1 MDSKKITVLGAG
13 KVGRTIAIELAKSHT
28 VHSIDYSTEHLQ
40 LLQNKNQH
48 IKCTQ
53 ADLLNSSIPFYQ
65 WVSDADIVISAV
77 PGFMGYNILQ
87 NIILCN
93 KPAVDISFFP
103 ESIESLNQLAK
114 EKGVMAVMDCGV
126 APGMS
131 NLILG
136 QYANKMEV
144 QEFCFYVGGLPI
156 RRDPPFEYKAPF
168 SAIDVIEEYTRPA
181 RLRRAGKNIVMP
193 ALSENE
199 LIHFDVVGDLEG
211 FNTDGLRSLLDS
223 FPNIP
228 DMSEKTL
235 RYPGHA
241 QLIETLKAIGFF
253 KKEHLESTA
262 RVLIDCWKQ
271 EESDKDL
278 TAMRVILRGK
288 KDQQKITIE
297 YSLLDYY
304 DDEAKL
310 SSMSRTT
317 GYTCCAM
324 AEWMLKGKTKQ
335 AGVFPPEM
343 MGKDDEIF
351 GFILHYLQE
360 RNVCWKKKVF
370 S

>member
-1 MDSKKITVLGAG
+1 MHNKNITVLGAG
-13 KVGRTIAIELAKSHT
+13 KVGRTIAIELAKTHN
-28 VHSIDYSTEHLQ
+28 VQSIDYSTEQLQ
-40 LLQNKNQH
+40 ILQNKNPA
-48 IKCTQ
+48 IRCTQ
-53 ADLLNSSIPFYQ
+53 ADLLNNSVPFQQ
-65 WVSDADIVISAV
+65 WVSEADLVISAV
-77 PGFMGYNILQ
+77 PGYMGFEVLR
-87 NIILCN
+87 NIILSN
-93 KPAVDISFFP
+93 KPVVDISFFP
-103 ESIESLNQLAK
+103 ESIDSLDQLAK

-144 QEFCFYVGGLPI
+144 QEFCFYVGGLPV

-181 RLRRAGKNIVMP
+181 RLRKGGKDVIMP

-199 LIHFDVVGDLEG
+199 MIHFDEIGDLEG
-211 FNTDGLRSLLDS
+211 FNTDGLRSLLHS
-223 FPNIP
+223 FPAIP
-228 DMSEKTL
+228 EMSEKTL

-241 QLIETLKAIGFF
+241 QLIETLKDIGFF
-253 KKEHLESTA
+253 KPEHLQSTA

-288 KDQQKITIE
+288 KEKQNITIE

-304 DDEAKL
+304 DDTAKL

-324 AEWMLKGKTKQ
+324 AEWMLMGKTNQ

-343 MGKDDEIF
+343 VGKDDELF
-351 GFILHYLQE
+351 RFILEYLRD
-360 RNVCWKKKVF
+360 RNVNWKKKVHA
-370 S
+370 

>member
-1 MDSKKITVLGAG
+1 MTVLGAG
-13 KVGRTIAIELAKSHT
+13 KVGRTIAIELAKSHV
-28 VHSIDYSTEHLQ
+28 VHSIDYSNEHL
-40 LLQNKNQH
+40 LILQNKNPSIQ
-48 IKCTQ
+48 CSQ
-53 ADLLNSSIPFYQ
+53 ADLLNSSVPFQQ
-65 WVSDADIVISAV
+65 WVSEADLVISAV
-77 PGFMGYNILQ
+77 PGFMGFEVLR
-87 NIILCN
+87 NIILSN

-103 ESIESLNQLAK
+103 EPINSLNELAK

-136 QYANKMEV
+136 QYAPKMEV
-144 QEFCFYVGGLPI
+144 DEFCFYVGGLPI

-181 RLRRAGKNIVMP
+181 RLRRNGQDIVLP

-199 LIHFDVVGDLEG
+199 FIHFDEIGDLEG

-223 FPNIP
+223 FPGIP
-228 DMSEKTL
+228 EMSEKTL

-253 KKEHLESTA
+253 KKEHLEATA
-262 RVLIDCWKQ
+262 RVLIENWKQ
-271 EESDKDL
+271 EEADKDL

-288 KDQQKITIE
+288 KEQQPITIE

-304 DDEAKL
+304 DDTTQL

-324 AEWMLKGKTKQ
+324 AEWILKGNTTL
-335 AGVFPPEM
+335 AGVFPPESV
-343 MGKDDEIF
+343 GNDDELF
-351 GFILHYLQE
+351 GFVLQYLRE
-360 RNVCWKKKVF
+360 RNVNWIKKVY
-370 S
+370 

>member
-1 MDSKKITVLGAG
+1 MLGKNITVLGAG

-28 VHSIDYSTEHLQ
+28 VHAIDYSTAHLQ
-40 LLQNKNQH
+40 ILQNKNPSIQCS
-48 IKCTQ
+48 K
-53 ADLLNSSIPFYQ
+53 ADLLNSSIPFQ
-65 WVSDADIVISAV
+65 HWVSDADIVISAV
-77 PGFMGYNILQ
+77 PGFMGFEVLR
-87 NIILCN
+87 NIILSE
-93 KPAVDISFFP
+93 KSVVDISFFP

-181 RLRRAGKNIVMP
+181 RLRRNGKNIVLP

-199 LIHFDVVGDLEG
+199 LIHFDEIGNLEG

-223 FPNIP
+223 FPAIP
-228 DMSEKTL
+228 EMSEKTL

-253 KKEHLESTA
+253 KKEHLAATA
-262 RVLIDCWKQ
+262 SVLIDCWKQ
-271 EESDKDL
+271 EETDKDL

-288 KDQQKITIE
+288 KDQQNITIE
-297 YSLLDYY
+297 YALLDYY
-304 DDEAKL
+304 DDVAKL

-324 AEWMLKGKTKQ
+324 AEWMLKGKTKL

-343 MGKDDEIF
+343 IGKDDELF
-351 GFILHYLQE
+351 EFVLQYLRE
-360 RNVCWKKKVF
+360 RNVNWKKKVF